1 MKTATTGRVRHLLET
16 ELAGIAARLPARA
29 GTPEPQLPG
38 SDLFDAAQ
46 SVEHQELESLGISRL
61 IERARRLRLALERVE
76 DGHYG
81 VCAECASPI
90 PPRRLLAV
98 PDAATCVECQER
110 LERDGAAAAA
120 AS

>member
-1 MKTATTGRVRHLLET
+1 MMKTATTGRVRHLLQR
-16 ELAGIAARLPARA
+16 ELAGIAARLPTRA
-29 GTPEPQLPG
+29 GTSEPQVAG

-46 SVEHQELESLGISRL
+46 SVEHQELESLGVSRL

-110 LERDGAAAAA
+110 LERVGAAAEAP
-120 AS
+120 

>member
-76 DGHYG
+76 DGDYG
-81 VCAECASPI
+81 VCSECGTPI
-90 PPRRLLAV
+90 PSRRLLAV
-98 PDAATCVECQER
+98 PDATTCVGCQER
-110 LERDGAAAAA
+110 LEHAGAVEVEA
-120 AS
+120 